1 MTRRHVEYIFPTPLF
16 ISKIEDSSLLDDT
29 ITSLNRLTVDD
40 IASED
45 ALCKTTLDDLN
56 LRYQFQDIKKVI
68 DSEVRR
74 VYDDLGVIRSKE
86 IITCMWANMSKAAN
100 RHALHPHGNS
110 YMSGVLYL
118 STPKD
123 CGNIGFKDPRQGN
136 EIIVPDYTED
146 SIFKNRTIEVEPK
159 KGLLL
164 MFPSWLYH
172 WTKPHVDNFDR
183 WNISF
188 NVLPTGKINHN
199 MATDSTAHIKIIND
213 TDQ

>member
-1 MTRRHVEYIFPTPLF
+1 
-16 ISKIEDSSLLDDT
+16 
-29 ITSLNRLTVDD
+29 
-40 IASED
+40 
-45 ALCKTTLDDLN
+45 
-56 LRYQFQDIKKVI
+56 
-68 DSEVRR
+68 
-74 VYDDLGVIRSKE
+74 
-86 IITCMWANMSKAAN
+86 MWANMSKAAN

-164 MFPSWLYH
+164 MFPSYLIH
-172 WTKPHVDNFDR
+172 KGILRDIRKSNCFTMAFDFVVK
-183 WNISF
+183 SP
-188 NVLPTGKINHN
+188 VNHQFPKN
-199 MATDSTAHIKIIND
+199 
-213 TDQ
+213 